1 MCRIAGQLFPE
12 VTVAW
17 FVGQSLVVIVLAFI
31 LGVAVGRFS
40 ARFGNVST
48 DAHRQADNAPESN
61 GDELQRI
68 EGIDAAVAAA
78 LRTAGIRTI
87 AQLADSDDDA
97 MREAMRAAGLG
108 FVPSLSTWSRQAR
121 LVADRDAETAAR

>member
-1 MCRIAGQLFPE
+1 M
-12 VTVAW
+12 AW

-31 LGVAVGRFS
+31 LGVVVGRFS
-40 ARFGNVST
+40 ARFGNVSS
-48 DAHRQADNAPESN
+48 DARQHTDNAPESDR
-61 GDELQRI
+61 DELQRI
-68 EGIDAAVAAA
+68 EGIDPAMAAA

-121 LVADRDAETAAR
+121 LIADRDAETAAR